1 MPAREVIVA
10 AAAGDQYDR
19 ERGARPARLICM
31 RTPRLLIVLLAAGL
45 IMAAADPAV
54 AAEEDPRPD
63 PAVAASQTEL
73 ASAGFYRGA
82 VDGLYGPMTYAAVL
96 AFEKAAG
103 LERDGIW
110 EALHNRRLDRWSPP
124 DLDRAGEPDRF
135 EIDLTNQ
142 VGYLIRDGKLRGVV
156 GVSSGNGELYEHPAG
171 YTARATTPR
180 GDFTFYK
187 YVDGLR
193 EAPLGVLYKPWYFRG
208 GYALHGSP
216 SVPAHPASHG
226 CVRVTN
232 WDADW
237 LAGQLFVG
245 MPVHIWEGSPATPP
259 ALEYPT
265 PVWPQAHWAIR
276 PV

>member
-1 MPAREVIVA
+1 MKAS
-10 AAAGDQYDR
+10 
-19 ERGARPARLICM
+19 
-31 RTPRLLIVLLAAGL
+31 RLLIVLLAAGL
-45 IMAAADPAV
+45 ILAGAGPAL
-54 AAEEDPRPD
+54 AAEDDPRPD
-63 PAVAASQTEL
+63 PQVAAYQEKL
-73 ASAGFYRGA
+73 AVAGFYRGA
-82 VDGLYGPMTYAAVL
+82 VDGLYGPMTWAAVL

-103 LERDGIW
+103 LERDGVW
-110 EALHNRRLDRWSPP
+110 EPLHDRRLEAWVPSALERS
-124 DLDRAGEPDRF
+124 GEPDRF

-142 VGYLIRDGKLRGVV
+142 VGYLIRDGELQAVL
-156 GVSSGNGELYEHPAG
+156 GVSSGNDELYEHPAG

-180 GDFTFYK
+180 GDFEFYK

-193 EAPLGVLYKPWYFRG
+193 EAPLGILYKPWYFRG

-245 MPVHIWEGSPATPP
+245 MPVHIWEGAPATPP
-259 ALEYPT
+259 ALEFSMPSWPEANWAVH
-265 PVWPQAHWAIR
+265 PV
-276 PV
+276 

>member
-1 MPAREVIVA
+1 
-10 AAAGDQYDR
+10 
-19 ERGARPARLICM
+19 M
-31 RTPRLLIVLLAAGL
+31 RASRLLIVPLVAGLLLAGAG
-45 IMAAADPAV
+45 PAV
-54 AAEEDPRPD
+54 AAEEAPAPD
-63 PAVAASQTEL
+63 AGVAAYQLEL
-73 ASAGFYRGA
+73 ASAGFYRGP
-82 VDGLYGPMTYAAVL
+82 VDGLFGPMTHAAVL

-110 EALHNRRLDRWSPP
+110 DALHKRRLETWSPP
-124 DLDRAGEPDRF
+124 GLDRAGEPDRL

-142 VGYLIRDGKLRGVV
+142 VSYLIRGGELQAVI
-156 GVSSGNGELYEHPAG
+156 GVSSGNDELYEHPAG

-245 MPVHIWEGSPATPP
+245 MPVHIWEGPPAIPP
-259 ALEYPT
+259 ALEYST
-265 PVWPQAHWAIR
+265 PVWPEANWAIH